1 VTVRTFGSRRLAS
14 PHRTRRI
21 HSGACVCGSERDA
34 GARDRGG
41 RIISRARALIAP
53 LLLALPLALL
63 FARSSLLHGASG
75 EKIVLLSEA
84 GRREL
89 TSTARGGA
97 ELVPIAQVVSG
108 LGVTFAPDPRG
119 LSVTLSAQGR
129 EVVLYDRKSLA
140 SVGGD
145 LRLLSAPVV
154 GEEGRWLVPVDS
166 LPRLLQPLL
175 GKRVEWRPATRVLLV
190 GDVAPPRI
198 EVTTVVSGDSVRVVL
213 ESSEAVPFRVNQEEK
228 RVTVS
233 IARDVVEVRHAGERL
248 TGGIVESVQ
257 FLGGKDN
264 VFAIGLGRRFLQL
277 KSTEQQGPP
286 ARLVLEFQAQPL
298 PTAGLPSAPAPG
310 MPAAPTPPPR
320 AAEATGL
327 RTVVIDPGHG
337 GEEVGAKGPG
347 GTLEKDITLSIARK
361 LRTSLA
367 NSLGLQTF
375 LTRDRDHEV
384 PLEDRAAF
392 ANNYKADLFISIH
405 ANASRSHGA
414 RGSEVYFLSY
424 QASDEESRR
433 VALMEGE
440 AQAGTPA
447 GSDLALILWDMA
459 QAEHLE
465 ESSALASRIQ
475 EELAQ
480 VTGSEGRGVKQ
491 APFRV
496 LVGAA
501 MPAVLVEVAFISN
514 SDEERL
520 LASEAYQSKIV
531 SALVRGVGRYQQQRA
546 QRPGSVSSGTVSS
559 PGRN

>member
-1 VTVRTFGSRRLAS
+1 V
-14 PHRTRRI
+14 
-21 HSGACVCGSERDA
+21 
-34 GARDRGG
+34 
-41 RIISRARALIAP
+41 
-53 LLLALPLALL
+53 
-63 FARSSLLHGASG
+63 
-75 EKIVLLSEA
+75 VLLSDA
-84 GRREL
+84 GRSEL
-89 TSTARGGA
+89 VASSRGGVDV
-97 ELVPIAQVVSG
+97 LPIAQVVSG
-108 LGVTFAPDPRG
+108 LGVTLTPDPRG
-119 LSVTLSAQGR
+119 LSVTLGAQGR

-145 LRLLSAPVV
+145 LRLLSAPVLA
-154 GEEGRWLVPVDS
+154 EEGRWLVPVDS

-175 GKRVEWRPATRVLLV
+175 GKRVAWRAATRVLV
-190 GDVAPPRI
+190 IGDVAVPRI
-198 EVTTVVSGDSVRVVL
+198 EVTTVVSGDNVRVVL
-213 ESSEAVPFRVNQEEK
+213 ESTEAVPFRVNQEEK
-228 RVTVS
+228 RVTVAV
-233 IARDVVEVRHAGERL
+233 ARDVVEVRHAGERL
-248 TGGIVESVQ
+248 TGGIVDSVQ
-257 FLGGKDN
+257 FLGGRDN
-264 VFAIGLGRRFLQL
+264 LFAITLGRRFLQL
-277 KSTEQQGPP
+277 KSTEEQGPP
-286 ARLVLEFQAQPL
+286 ARLVLEFQAQPM
-298 PTAGLPSAPAPG
+298 PTAAGPAPSPG
-310 MPAAPTPPPR
+310 AAPGAPPPPAPRPAAP
-320 AAEATGL
+320 TGL

-347 GTLEKDITLSIARK
+347 GTLEKDVTLSIARR

-375 LTRDRDHEV
+375 LTRDNDREV
-384 PLEDRAAF
+384 QLDDRTAF

-414 RGSEVYFLSY
+414 KGSEVYFLSY
-424 QASDEESRR
+424 QSTDEESRR

-440 AQAGTPA
+440 AQFGAPE

-496 LVGAA
+496 LVGAS

-514 SDEERL
+514 SDEEKL
-520 LASEAYQSKIV
+520 LGSDAYQGKIV
-531 SALVRGVGRYQQQRA
+531 SALVRGVARYQQQRA
-546 QRPGSVSSGTVSS
+546 QRSAPAPTGGTVSS